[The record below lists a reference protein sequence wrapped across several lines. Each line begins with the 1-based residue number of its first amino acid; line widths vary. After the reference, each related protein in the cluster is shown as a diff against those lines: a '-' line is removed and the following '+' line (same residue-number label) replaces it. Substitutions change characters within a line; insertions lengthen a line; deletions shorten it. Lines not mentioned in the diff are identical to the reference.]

1 MKKQAGFTLVEL
13 MVVIAIMGI
22 LAATSVGFVAKY
34 RQRTVGSEATVMM
47 KQVLEA
53 EIIYFLAHDE
63 FFPKAGDLDIVITHN
78 GGGTSA
84 VDQQRALDALK
95 LSLPVGHLL
104 DFHIKRDPLDP
115 AGSPVLVKIAS
126 AASANFDLFPGSKSI
141 TGSIDKTGKTNIWT
155 P

>member
-47 KQVLEA
+47 KQLLEA

-63 FFPKAGDLDIVITHN
+63 FFPKALENEIRVWHN
-78 GGGTSA
+78 GVDPSLA
-84 VDQQRALDALK
+84 DQQRALGALK
-95 LSLPVGHLL
+95 VSIPIDHLL
-104 DFHIKRDPLDP
+104 DFRIYRDALDP
-115 AGSPVLVKIAS
+115 AGSPATVEITS
-126 AASANFDLFPGSKSI
+126 AGNFNLFPGVSQIKG
-141 TGSIDKTGKTNIWT
+141 TVYKTGKMTGPT
-155 P
+155 PF